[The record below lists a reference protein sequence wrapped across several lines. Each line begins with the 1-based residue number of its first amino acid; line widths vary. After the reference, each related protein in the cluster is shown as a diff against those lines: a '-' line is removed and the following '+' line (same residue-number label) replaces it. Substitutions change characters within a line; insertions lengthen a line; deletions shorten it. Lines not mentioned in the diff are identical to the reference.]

1 MQRPIAYPESRADF
15 PTRDICHGQ
24 IWRNFTSPPA
34 QMQVHS
40 CVEVHQDEH
49 TEISISEQIRRRL
62 IVIMTA
68 RILQIIVG
76 LAGLCALVLGL
87 VIWIANTDLTDIHMF
102 FGLLVTLGLLVM
114 SIIALTARGQRIWGM
129 VGIVYAIILLIFGE
143 LQFNLL
149 VGNLHW
155 LIQALH
161 LLAGIGA
168 IVLTSAIGARYRTL
182 KRGEAKPEA
191 ASQVSRL

>member
-1 MQRPIAYPESRADF
+1 
-15 PTRDICHGQ
+15 
-24 IWRNFTSPPA
+24 
-34 QMQVHS
+34 
-40 CVEVHQDEH
+40 
-49 TEISISEQIRRRL
+49 
-62 IVIMTA
+62 MTA